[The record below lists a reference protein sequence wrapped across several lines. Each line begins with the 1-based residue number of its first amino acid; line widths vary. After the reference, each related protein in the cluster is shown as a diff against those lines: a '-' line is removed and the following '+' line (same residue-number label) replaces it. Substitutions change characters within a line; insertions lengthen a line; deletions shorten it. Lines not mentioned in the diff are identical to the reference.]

1 MTSLTKTTA
10 LRTLF
15 LRKNNKDQCSNTKI
29 YEGRKPDLA
38 KQYSYR
44 ESSNQKGSQST
55 LQWVYL
61 DYFYF
66 KATNEATETL
76 VQKKVL
82 S

>member
-44 ESSNQKGSQST
+44 
-55 LQWVYL
+55 
-61 DYFYF
+61 
-66 KATNEATETL
+66 
-76 VQKKVL
+76 
-82 S
+82 